1 MAGYGNDIKDRVNAG
16 GPRVATAGNP
26 LGIAGVGAQAAG
38 NMSGKAQGATK
49 SATGKGSAG
58 NPLGL

>member
-16 GPRVATAGNP
+16 GPRIATAGNP
-26 LGIAGVGAQAAG
+26 LGIAGVGSQATG
-38 NMSGKAQGATK
+38 NLSGKSAQATK
-49 SATGKGSAG
+49 SVQGKGNAG